1 MKYSLAECQKI
12 YKFFEKDF
20 FQRELGVRL
29 GPCTIFIDPDEAKE
43 ALPGVD
49 DWDHLSGL
57 SLYHDGRN
65 YIYLDKILL
74 DSKKLMANTIL
85 HEMIHLYDQQY
96 NPYVRNYRGGHG
108 ALWTKTA
115 KRATEIYGS
124 KIGVIDRYADAHE
137 VERKSHYRMIHSTK
151 TLANAYV
158 VVLRSRELVPVKT
171 LSQEE
176 IEILKKTN
184 IRGIFRVKPNLQ
196 QSEANRV
203 KCYATFE
210 QLMDD
215 INLGVTEEEEERYAK
230 LSLKLGTDSERI
242 WLNPKNSQL

>member
-20 FQRELGVRL
+20 FQRELGVKL
-29 GPCTIFIDPDEAKE
+29 GPCLIFIDPDEARE

-57 SLYHDGRN
+57 SFYNDGRN

-124 KIGVIDRYADAHE
+124 KIGAIDRYADAHE

-242 WLNPKNSQL
+242 WLNPNNSQL

>member
-20 FQRELGVRL
+20 FQRELGVKL
-29 GPCTIFIDPDEAKE
+29 GPCSIFIDPDEAKE
-43 ALPGVD
+43 ALPGID

-57 SLYHDGRN
+57 SFYNDGRN

-124 KIGVIDRYADAHE
+124 KIGAIDRYADAHE

-203 KCYATFE
+203 KCYATFD

-242 WLNPKNSQL
+242 WLNPNNSR

>member
-20 FQRELGVRL
+20 FQRELGVKL
-29 GPCTIFIDPDEAKE
+29 GPCLIFIDPDEAKE
-43 ALPGVD
+43 VFSTID

-57 SLYHDGRN
+57 SWHRDGRN

-85 HEMIHLYDQQY
+85 HEMIHLYDQKY

-124 KIGVIDRYADAHE
+124 KTGVIDRYADEHE

-158 VVLRSRELVPVKT
+158 IVLRSRELVPVKD

-176 IEILKKTN
+176 IETLKKTN

-196 QSEANRV
+196 QSESNRV
-203 KCYATFE
+203 KCYATFD

-242 WLNPKNSQL
+242 WLNPKNSQ

>member
-20 FQRELGVRL
+20 FQRELGVKL
-29 GPCTIFIDPDEAKE
+29 GPCLIFIDPDEARE

-57 SLYHDGRN
+57 SFYNDGRN

-85 HEMIHLYDQQY
+85 HEMIHLYDQHY

-124 KIGVIDRYADAHE
+124 KIGAIDRYADEHE

-242 WLNPKNSQL
+242 WLNPNNSQL

>member
-20 FQRELGVRL
+20 FQRELGVKL
-29 GPCTIFIDPDEAKE
+29 GPCLIFINPDEAKE
-43 ALPGVD
+43 VFTDID

-57 SLYHDGRN
+57 SWYKDGRN
-65 YIYLDKILL
+65 YIYMDKMLL

-96 NPYVRNYRGGHG
+96 NPNVRNYRAGHG

-115 KRATEIYGS
+115 KKATEIYGS
-124 KIGVIDRYADAHE
+124 KLGSIERYADAHE
-137 VERKSHYRMIHSTK
+137 VERKSHYKMMHTTK

-158 VVLRSRELVPVKT
+158 VVLRTRELIPVKD

-176 IEILKKTN
+176 IEILKKTDV
-184 IRGIFRVKPNLQ
+184 RGIFRVKPNLQ
-196 QSEANRV
+196 QSAANRV

-215 INLGVTEEEEERYAK
+215 INLGVTEEEEERYSK

-242 WLNPKNSQL
+242 WLNPKNR